1 MRILAALGGTA
12 LLQRGQPA
20 DAAVQLR
27 NVAAAVPAL
36 AALAKRHEVILTH
49 GNGPQMGLLALESA
63 ADPNLT
69 DPYPLDTLGAETQG
83 MIGYWLARELGN
95 ALPEREVVAVLT
107 QTVVDPGDPAFA
119 TPSRFVGPVYEEATA
134 RRLATQRGW
143 QVRPDAN
150 AWRRVVSSPEPRE
163 IVELRTIRRLVD
175 SGVLV
180 IAAGGGG
187 VPVTRLPDGTLRGVE
202 GVVDKDLAAAVLAA
216 ALDADMLLLLTD
228 VWAVFDDYGTP
239 DMRPIRCATPM
250 SLCDHRF
257 ADGSMGPKVEAA
269 CRFVTNTG
277 GRAAIG
283 SLVDA
288 PSLVDGR
295 CGTLIVA
302 SGLSGML
309 AHPVTPSLAGER
321 V

>member
-12 LLQRGQPA
+12 LLQRGQHA

-36 AALAKRHEVILTH
+36 AALAKRHEVIITH

-143 QVRPDAN
+143 HVRPDAN

-187 VPVTRLPDGTLRGVE
+187 VPVTRLPDGTLRGS
-202 GVVDKDLAAAVLAA
+202 KASS
-216 ALDADMLLLLTD
+216 TRISPPP
-228 VWAVFDDYGTP
+228 FSPPHSTP
-239 DMRPIRCATPM
+239 TCCCCSPM
-250 SLCDHRF
+250 S
-257 ADGSMGPKVEAA
+257 
-269 CRFVTNTG
+269 
-277 GRAAIG
+277 
-283 SLVDA
+283 
-288 PSLVDGR
+288 GR
-295 CGTLIVA
+295 CSTTTARRTCVRSGVRPRCRSAIIA
-302 SGLSGML
+302 SRTGRWGRRSRQ
-309 AHPVTPSLAGER
+309 PAGS
-321 V
+321 